1 MFFPDYRNHI
11 QWIKDKTLLFDK
23 LHWRDQVWTIEQIKT
38 EVNKKETNLREIV
51 LIKEFKKDIG
61 NDIEAMKM
69 TLGSILIAWYV
80 ITHLKVS
87 GTSLITS
94 ALNDL

>member
-1 MFFPDYRNHI
+1 M
-11 QWIKDKTLLFDK
+11 
-23 LHWRDQVWTIEQIKT
+23 
-38 EVNKKETNLREIV
+38 NKKETNLREIV

-80 ITHLKVS
+80 ITHLQVS
-87 GTSLITS
+87 VTSLITS
-94 ALNDL
+94 ELNDL